1 MTKFFQIQQKSLNG
15 YDWFVAGLAE
25 TLTEGLDVAEAML
38 AAYKKDAP
46 WMELR
51 VVQPGVEGYI
61 KVGESFHRDLVALR
75 KMMQG
80 G

>member
-1 MTKFFQIQQKSLNG
+1 MMYQIQQRSLNG
-15 YDWFVAGLAE
+15 YDWFVVGLAE
-25 TLTEGLDVAEAML
+25 TLTEGLDCAEAML
-38 AAYKKDAP
+38 SAYKADAP

-61 KVGESFHRDLVALR
+61 KIGRENFYRDLVALR
-75 KMMQG
+75 KMQQVG

>member
-1 MTKFFQIQQKSLNG
+1 MMYQIQQKSLNG
-15 YDWFVAGLAE
+15 YDWFVVGLAE
-25 TLTEGLDVAEAML
+25 TLTEGLDCAEAML
-38 AAYKKDAP
+38 SAYKKDAP

-61 KVGESFHRDLVALR
+61 KVRESFYRDLEAIR
-75 KMMQG
+75 KMQVG